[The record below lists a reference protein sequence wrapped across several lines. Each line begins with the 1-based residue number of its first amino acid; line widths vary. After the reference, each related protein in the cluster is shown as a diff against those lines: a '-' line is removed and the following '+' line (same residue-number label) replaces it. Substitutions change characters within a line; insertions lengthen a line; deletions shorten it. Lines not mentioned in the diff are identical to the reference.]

1 MSGIETLKHLLDGSE
16 AVIFDFDNV
25 IVDSEPYHYE
35 AYARVFA
42 NRGHVIDRDEYWLE
56 WTSRGG
62 GAEGEIRRHRLDLD
76 PSAIRAE
83 KDPIYAGFCRSGIIR
98 PFPEAAS
105 VIERLR
111 RRRLAL
117 AIASG
122 SYEADIRAILV
133 ACGLDR
139 HFDAV
144 VGKDNIE
151 RWKPHP
157 DTYLAAAA
165 KLGIEPDRC
174 LAVED
179 AEKGVRSAR
188 DAGMRVV
195 LIETGITRNL
205 GIAGADLA
213 LDGLAEL
220 DALLA
225 AME

>member
-1 MSGIETLKHLLDGSE
+1 M
-16 AVIFDFDNV
+16 
-25 IVDSEPYHYE
+25 
-35 AYARVFA
+35 
-42 NRGHVIDRDEYWLE
+42 
-56 WTSRGG
+56 
-62 GAEGEIRRHRLDLD
+62 
-76 PSAIRAE
+76 
-83 KDPIYAGFCRSGIIR
+83 
-98 PFPEAAS
+98 
-105 VIERLR
+105 
-111 RRRLAL
+111 
-117 AIASG
+117 
-122 SYEADIRAILV
+122 
-133 ACGLDR
+133 
-139 HFDAV
+139 

-165 KLGIEPDRC
+165 ELGIEPGRC

-195 LIETGITRNL
+195 LIETGITRKL